1 MENDRKRQSEMHRL
15 RSQWIWGLLFI
26 FIVSLMISLI
36 PLSHVAYGYNAGP
49 WEVAILEYL
58 SPHDQGDIT
67 HQVVDGEMAYIAYK
81 DGFDA
86 IHDTYYIAAVD
97 ITDQLE
103 PAVIWTQNIPDDVED
118 LVLDGSNLFI
128 ITSTKGVW
136 AIDLYASDGSRL
148 TEADISQITKKQRY
162 RSVYDVAPYTTQFP
176 TYYQTSGTFGFGSLF
191 AGSLPGLYS
200 TGFGFPWGYQTPG
213 SYYQWS
219 QPSYLTQPWNMVS
232 QSYSTYNF
240 GQYYPP
246 SGLSTQ
252 YLTTGWPYS
261 SMNFGWTGPSVWS
274 PYSVIPIGGITWPT
288 ITGSSSKKTS
298 SSTVTRYRSPVPV
311 KLPID
316 NTSGTEE
323 TGQITLSLYN
333 LAGDKV
339 SDQTE
344 TLTIQPGEKEYPL
357 VLNKVPEGAKTE
369 DLARYNLRYKFA
381 AENGSLTGQMSLF
394 QVADKMEVRILG
406 SDSMYAGRPTSIGVH
421 AIVHGQPESVQG
433 AGVDIE
439 LVMGNKTQHLYQGT
453 TDADGFVE
461 ALVTIPE
468 NAGQAKIRAK
478 VASDLGT
485 ETVTEDVQIV
495 RLFKILLTTD
505 KPIYQPGQ
513 TIHIRTL
520 SFKKPDLVPEGNKEI
535 IIECEDPKG
544 NKVFRVAPETDEFGV
559 ASADFTLG
567 SDINMGLYTVRA
579 ILTAD
584 GASTQSE
591 KKVQVERYVLPKFSV
606 DLNTDADYYR
616 PADTVH
622 GVVHAAY
629 FFGKDLEDALVTIE
643 ASKFDV
649 EFVPFQTITGHTDS
663 EGFFSFDLTLPS
675 YFVGLPLEQGNAFV
689 KLDIKVEDTAEHE
702 ESVVRELTVT
712 KAPILVKLIPESG
725 TIVMGVE
732 NKLFLLTTNPKGQ
745 GLATTNLVNFN
756 NQILTVTTDEQGVGT
771 FTITPDEQSSLLFQ
785 IASQA
790 NGQSA
795 LVEIDLSS
803 EVGPV
808 KVLLRTDKAIYTV
821 GDVMTIDVYTP
832 EEVMARRIFMDLI
845 KERQT
850 LLTKGVDVS
859 NGHGQV
865 VIDLSNHM
873 AGTLLVEAYYIAEA
887 KEAASDVFR
896 DKKIVYV
903 NPATDIQVTATLD
916 KEQYLPGEKARISF
930 QVTPAQTA
938 ALGITIVDEAVFALQ
953 ENRPG
958 LLKVYFSME
967 EEIMKPRFW
976 PLIVPFEEAVTSE
989 EPAEEEQE
997 AAEIAFVTA
1006 EEPEDPNLDASSY
1019 PDLVQR
1025 MKESVAKDIDKDAD
1039 KIAKDLG
1046 NLYVYSEWAYT
1057 NALGQGRIKTYKDP
1071 WGNSYTLTVGYNQV
1085 SLTSKGPDGKS
1096 GTIDDIYYTKP
1107 YQQVYMP
1114 APTPIRQPSGI
1125 GWGGGGVI
1133 GVPIFMMPSSYF
1145 GLGGGATSSSG
1156 VYSYASYGNIQRQT
1170 MSSSGTTSTQT
1181 NAGFLDQASQQGQ
1194 ETPGEE
1200 PEAQEPRKIRRDF
1213 PETLL
1218 WEPLLITES
1227 DGTALLDAN
1236 MADSITTWRI
1246 STVASTTDGRLG
1258 GSTDGIVVFQDFF
1271 IDIDL
1276 PAVLTQNDEI
1286 SLPIAIY
1293 NYLDASQDVRIVL
1306 KKEVDDTWFELTG
1319 SNEKQVTL
1327 GTGEVSVVYF
1337 PIKVV
1342 DVGWHELT
1350 VFGYGPVMSDA
1361 IARRIEVLPDGM
1373 EFNVNVSDRMQGD
1386 ETSHVIHIPSD
1397 AIDGASSILVKV
1409 YPGIFSQVV
1418 EGLDKL
1424 FKVPYG

>member
-1 MENDRKRQSEMHRL
+1 MFMVSTM
-15 RSQWIWGLLFI
+15 IGLIL
-26 FIVSLMISLI
+26 
-36 PLSHVAYGYNAGP
+36 PSHTAYAFDTGL
-49 WEVAILEYL
+49 WEFAILEDL
-58 SPHDQGDIT
+58 SPYDQGSIT
-67 HQVVDGEMAYIAYK
+67 HRVVDGEMAYIAYK

-86 IHDTYYIAAVD
+86 IHDSYYIAAVD
-97 ITDQLE
+97 ITD
-103 PAVIWTQNIPDDVED
+103 PFKAAVIWTQNIPDDVED
-118 LVLDGSNLFI
+118 LVLDGSYLYVT
-128 ITSTKGVW
+128 TSTKGVW
-136 AIDLYASDGSRL
+136 AIDLHASDGSRL
-148 TEADISQITKKQRY
+148 TEADVSQMPEKRRY
-162 RSVYDVAPYTTQFP
+162 RNVYDLYPYTTQFP
-176 TYYQTSGTFGFGSLF
+176 TSYPTGGTFGFGSLF
-191 AGSLPGLYS
+191 AGSFPGLY
-200 TGFGFPWGYQTPG
+200 TPG
-213 SYYQWS
+213 SGFQWS
-219 QPSYLTQPWNMVS
+219 YQPVSSYLPWSQYSFLTQPWNMVNQPYS
-232 QSYSTYNF
+232 QYNF
-240 GQYYPP
+240 GQYLPV

-252 YLTTGWPYS
+252 YLTAGWPYS
-261 SMNFGWTGPSVWS
+261 SMNFGWTGSSVWS
-274 PYSVIPIGGITWPT
+274 PYSVTPIGGITWPT
-288 ITGSSSKKTS
+288 LIGSSSKKTT
-298 SSTVTRYRSPVPV
+298 SSTVARYRSPVPV
-311 KLPID
+311 KLPIN
-316 NTSGTEE
+316 NTTSEE
-323 TGQITLSLYN
+323 ATGQITLSLHN
-333 LAGDKV
+333 LAGEKV

-357 VLNKVPEGAKTE
+357 ILNKVPEGTKTE
-369 DLARYNLRYKFA
+369 DFARYNLRYSLA
-381 AENGSLTGQMSLF
+381 TETGSLTGQKSLF

-439 LVMGNKTQHLYQGT
+439 LVMGNKTQRLYQGT
-453 TDADGFVE
+453 TDADGFAE

-468 NAGQAKIRAK
+468 NAGQGKIRAK
-478 VASDLGT
+478 VSSDLGT
-485 ETVTEDVQIV
+485 ETITEDIQIV
-495 RLFKILLTTD
+495 RLYKILLTTD
-505 KPIYQPGQ
+505 KPKYQPGQ
-513 TIHIRTL
+513 IIHIRTL
-520 SFKKPDLVPEGNKEI
+520 SFKKPDLVPESNKEI
-535 IIECEDPKG
+535 VIECEDPKG
-544 NKVFRVAPETDEFGV
+544 NKVFRVAPETDQFGV
-559 ASADFTLG
+559 ASADFILG

-584 GASTQSE
+584 GTSTQSE
-591 KKVQVERYVLPKFSV
+591 KKVQVERYVLPKFKV
-606 DLNTDADYYR
+606 DLTTDADYYR

-629 FFGKDLEDALVTIE
+629 FFGKDLQNALVTIK

-649 EFVPFQTITGHTDS
+649 ELVSFQTITGYTDL
-663 EGFFSFDLTLPS
+663 EGLFSFNLTLPS
-675 YFVGLPLEQGNAFV
+675 YFVGLTLEQGNAYV
-689 KLDIKVEDTAEHE
+689 ELEIKVEDTAEHE
-702 ESVVRELTVT
+702 ESIIRELTVT
-712 KAPILVKLIPESG
+712 RNPILVKLIPESG
-725 TIVMGVE
+725 TIVTGVE

-745 GLATTNLVNFN
+745 GLATTNIINFN

-795 LVEIDLSS
+795 LVEINLSS
-803 EVGPV
+803 EIGPV

-832 EEVMARRIFMDLI
+832 EEVMARRIFVDII

-850 LLTKGVDVS
+850 LLTRGVDIS
-859 NGHGQV
+859 NGHGQLV
-865 VIDLSNHM
+865 VDLSNDM

-887 KEAASDVFR
+887 REAASDIFR

-916 KEQYLPGEKARISF
+916 KGQYLPGEEARISF

-976 PLIVPFEEAVTSE
+976 PLIVPFEEAVTLE
-989 EPAEEEQE
+989 EPAEEAQE
-997 AAEIAFVTA
+997 AAEIAFATA
-1006 EEPEDPNLDASSY
+1006 EEPEDPNLNASSY
-1019 PDLVQR
+1019 PNLVQR
-1025 MKESVAKDIDKDAD
+1025 MKESVSGDIDKDAD
-1039 KIAKDLG
+1039 KVAKDLG
-1046 NLYVYSEWAYT
+1046 NLGVYSESTYN
-1057 NALGQGRIKTYKDP
+1057 NARAQGKIKTYQDP
-1071 WGNSYTLTVGYNQV
+1071 WGNSYTLNVGYNQV

-1096 GTIDDIYYTKP
+1096 GTLDDIYYTKP
-1107 YQQVYMP
+1107 YQQVYVP
-1114 APTPIRQPSGI
+1114 APKPSQPSGFWWG
-1125 GWGGGGVI
+1125 GWGLYGGMYAYGGGYGGAMSYGGGG
-1133 GVPIFMMPSSYF
+1133 
-1145 GLGGGATSSSG
+1145 GGGYAAFSSPSI
-1156 VYSYASYGNIQRQT
+1156 SYG
-1170 MSSSGTTSTQT
+1170 MSAGMGQASSGTTSTQT
-1181 NAGFLDQASQQGQ
+1181 NAGFLSTPSQQGQ

-1227 DGTALLDAN
+1227 DGTAFLDTN
-1236 MADSITTWRI
+1236 MADSITTWRM
-1246 STVASTTDGRLG
+1246 STMASTIDGKLG

-1293 NYLDASQDVRIVL
+1293 NYLDAPQNVRLVL

-1337 PIKVV
+1337 PIKAV

-1373 EFNVNVSDRMQGD
+1373 EFNVNFSDRMQGY
-1386 ETSHVIHIPSD
+1386 ETSHVVHIPSD
-1397 AIDGASSILVKV
+1397 AIDGASRLLVKV